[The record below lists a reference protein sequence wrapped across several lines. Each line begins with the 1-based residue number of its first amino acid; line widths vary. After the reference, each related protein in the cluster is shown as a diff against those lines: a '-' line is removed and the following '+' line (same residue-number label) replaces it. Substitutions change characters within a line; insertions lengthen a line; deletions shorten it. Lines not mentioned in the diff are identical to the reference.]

1 MMLKGLRV
9 EKKRGKL
16 FDCDYPMESIIHPG
30 FFEQLGP
37 AVDLKEMADYA
48 GLTILGNSY
57 MVSRMLRIQ
66 YTADLTFWRHLF
78 GRRQCGTCTGEDHF
92 HRLEERTYPRNKTL
106 LEEFP
111 CQKEGYPVE
120 KDITWKI
127 LLITNCFN

>member
-1 MMLKGLRV
+1 MILAQEHSKMMMMLKGLRV

-66 YTADLTFWRHLF
+66 YTADLTF
-78 GRRQCGTCTGEDHF
+78 
-92 HRLEERTYPRNKTL
+92 
-106 LEEFP
+106 
-111 CQKEGYPVE
+111 
-120 KDITWKI
+120 
-127 LLITNCFN
+127 